1 MIGALLGSDGWF
13 ERGGAERPEEV
24 VGAPGEFPGDRQARA
39 GVREP
44 AGLERVV
51 VVVVGTADAAG

>member
-1 MIGALLGSDGWF
+1 MIGALVRGGWF
-13 ERGGAERPEEV
+13 EGGGAERPEEV
-24 VGAPGEFPGDRQARA
+24 EGAAGEFPGDGQARA

-51 VVVVGTADAAG
+51 VVVVGAADAAG

>member
-1 MIGALLGSDGWF
+1 LIGALDGRV
-13 ERGGAERPEEV
+13 ERGRAECPEDVEGA
-24 VGAPGEFPGDRQARA
+24 AGEFPGDGQARA